1 MITGREGNTYW
12 AKSLQAADPDLLNMV
27 CIAMLDVADEAQNE
41 DPATLTPP
49 TGFKPA
55 DVANRKQLWHELRA
69 NLARDLFKSPGQ
81 YSASF
86 AIGCVNRGSFNSLDA
101 TSMKVACRAVFTA
114 MCGVG

>member
-1 MITGREGNTYW
+1 MITGRESNTYW
-12 AKSLQAADPDLLNMV
+12 PKAQLAQDTDLQTMMTV
-27 CIAMLDVADEAQNE
+27 AMLDVADEAQNE

-49 TGFKPA
+49 TGFKPG
-55 DVANRKQLWHELRA
+55 DVNRKQLWHELRA

-81 YSASF
+81 FATAF
-86 AIGCVNRGSFNSLDA
+86 AIGCVNRGSFNQLDA

>member
-1 MITGREGNTYW
+1 MIIGREGNAYW
-12 AKSLQAADPDLLNMV
+12 AKSLQSQDLDLINMV
-27 CIAMLDVADEAQNE
+27 TIAMLDVADEAQNE

-49 TGFKPA
+49 TGFKPS
-55 DVANRKQLWHELRA
+55 DVNRKQLWHELRA

-81 YSASF
+81 FSAAF
-86 AIGCVNRGSFNSLDA
+86 AIGCLNRGSFNPLDA

>member
-1 MITGREGNTYW
+1 MIAGRETNTYW

-55 DVANRKQLWHELRA
+55 DAANRKQLWHELRA

-81 YSASF
+81 FSASF
-86 AIGCVNRGSFNSLDA
+86 AIGCVNRANFNPLDA
-101 TSMKVACRAVFTA
+101 ANMKASCRLVFTA
-114 MCGVG
+114 MCGV

>member
-1 MITGREGNTYW
+1 M
-12 AKSLQAADPDLLNMV
+12 LNMV
-27 CIAMLDVADEAQNE
+27 TIAMLDVADEAQNE

-55 DVANRKQLWHELRA
+55 DVGNRKQLWHELRA

-81 YSASF
+81 FTTSF
-86 AIGCVNRGSFNSLDA
+86 AIGCVNRGNFNPLDA

>member
-1 MITGREGNTYW
+1 MITGRESNTYW
-12 AKSLQAADPDLLNMV
+12 AKALQAVEPDLLNMV
-27 CIAMLDVADEAQNE
+27 TIAMLDVADEAQNE

-55 DVANRKQLWHELRA
+55 DVNRKQLWHELRA
-69 NLARDLFKSPGQ
+69 NLARDLFKAPGQ
-81 YSASF
+81 FTASF
-86 AIGCVNRGSFNSLDA
+86 AIGCVNRGSFNQLDA